1 MQLKI
6 QGVFDIKTS
15 TISYIVFDSET
26 RDGLVIDPVWDYEPA
41 ASKLST
47 ESVDQ
52 ILEILRKEKIN
63 LHFILETH
71 AHADHISSSQV
82 LKRHYPKAK
91 LGIGARI
98 QEVQAQFK
106 SLYNLPENFPTD
118 GRQFD
123 LLFSDKESIEAGS
136 LKIKSLYTPGHT
148 PACVSYLIEDA
159 LFTGDCLFMPD
170 SGTGRCDFPG
180 GSAEEL
186 YHSIQDRIYQ
196 LPEETKIFVGHDY
209 QPNGRALSYQSSVS
223 EQKRQNIHI
232 RADTSKEDFVQFR
245 TNRDKKLSPPKLLW
259 PSIQINI
266 NGGQLFPPEQNERQ
280 YLKIPIFQ

>member
-232 RADTSKEDFVQFR
+232 RTDTSKEDFVQFR